1 MKKFHFTLI
10 LFLIIQSVFSQVELR
25 VNENKRISLNDTLT
39 ITADIS
45 HLKNS
50 YSDEEI
56 FLGDNPSIELKL
68 ESSEIYYHLRDPQ
81 WSKEAGNFKT

>member
-1 MKKFHFTLI
+1 MKKLHFTLI
-10 LFLIIQSVFSQVELR
+10 FFLIIQSVFSQVELR

-50 YSDEEI
+50 SI
-56 FLGDNPSIELKL
+56 LKKTINFCFLI
-68 ESSEIYYHLRDPQ
+68 H
-81 WSKEAGNFKT
+81 